1 MGKRN
6 IHNMPYKN
14 MSEVFSQAH
23 RRERD
28 DLASKS
34 FAENRMNK
42 MIDMLRKDD
51 FRDGKIN
58 VKIRSGYAFVG
69 KLNAKFLGK
78 EGREHEEALKDKN
91 VLIKKG
97 SNDVTFTL
105 KLHGQYKITTKDGK
119 VDTITGD
126 EAKKIAKDLT
136 DEVEKRTKNAEIK
149 SIKKAADLGLM
160 KYESAEEIRERMLA
174 EGHPDEIINDAIGKA
189 WKDQKTEFASLVK
202 EGLIKEEDPDY
213 TKLQPFITENGDIV
227 EPIYDLGIE
236 VNGVNIITYAEVEHL
251 NAQEFTE
258 DVIMQ
263 LEGVGKYAG
272 TILDQGANFLV
283 EQGIRGAAFRASGTV
298 GRAASS
304 AVKAPMKD
312 VQSGNNIIGS
322 ALSKALAILSR
333 GTQMR

>member
-1 MGKRN
+1 MGKMN
-6 IHNMPYKN
+6 IYNMPYKN
-14 MSEVFSQAH
+14 MSDVFSQAK

-28 DLASKS
+28 DLDSKS

-58 VKIRSGYAFVG
+58 VKIHSGYSFVG

-78 EGREHEEALKDKN
+78 EGREHEATMKDEN

-105 KLHGQYKITTKDGK
+105 KLQGQYKITTKDGK

-136 DEVEKRTKNAEIK
+136 DEVEKRTKVAKTK
-149 SIKKAADLGLM
+149 SFKKAADLGLM
-160 KYESAEEIRERMLA
+160 KYESAEEIRERMLE
-174 EGHPDEIINDAIGKA
+174 EGHPDQRIDEAIEKA
-189 WKDQKTEFASLVK
+189 WEDQDAEFSNLA
-202 EGLIKEEDPDY
+202 EQGLIKEEDPDY
-213 TKLQPFITENGDIV
+213 TKLKPFITENGDVV

-236 VNGVNIITYAEVEHL
+236 VNGVNVITRAEGSGL
-251 NAQEFTE
+251 DAKEFTE

-272 TILDQGANFLV
+272 TVLDQGANFLV
-283 EQGIRGAAFRASGTV
+283 EQGVRGAAFRASGTV

-312 VQSGNNIIGS
+312 VQNGNNIIGS